1 MTQTEAFESALWLAI
16 TAPDDDKLQRALNL
30 AAEIGHDLTD
40 EQIGKAKTNI
50 EFRLAERGEYE
61 H

>member
-40 EQIGKAKTNI
+40 EQIDKAKTNI

>member
-40 EQIGKAKTNI
+40 EQIDKVKTSI

>member
-1 MTQTEAFESALWLAI
+1 MTQIEAFESALWLAI
-16 TAPDDDKLQRALNL
+16 TAPDDQKLQQALNL
-30 AAEIGHDLTD
+30 AADIGHDLTD
-40 EQIGKAKTNI
+40 EQIDRAKSNI

>member
-16 TAPDDDKLQRALNL
+16 TAPDDDKLQRALTL

-40 EQIGKAKTNI
+40 EQIDKVKTNI